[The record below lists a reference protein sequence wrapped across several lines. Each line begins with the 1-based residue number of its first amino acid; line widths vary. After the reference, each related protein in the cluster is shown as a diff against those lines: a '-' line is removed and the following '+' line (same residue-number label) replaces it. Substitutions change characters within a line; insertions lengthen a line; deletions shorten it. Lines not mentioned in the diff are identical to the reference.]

1 MTMIAL
7 WKFNASLVLT
17 AALFSSAAQAQ
28 GETELEPFVTELE
41 AALEGPTFST
51 DVRRRAGIA
60 AVPSGFGLSNG
71 TASLS
76 FAGSYGPERGGP
88 DSTRFDGSTALA
100 VGFGD
105 PVTALAFEFGVVN
118 TSFRNFGASG
128 FFTVGVN
135 RQFSY
140 AGGIGSVAVTISDIK
155 GWGDA
160 RDNDV
165 SGTAVTSFVYD
176 INGRPVMATIGAGTT
191 VTSDDDAG
199 IIAGFGMS
207 VAPEWALSAGVV
219 GDLPII
225 GASYFPSA
233 LEGSSVNFSLRDLD
247 EGDDAVF
254 GVDIGYSFNLF
265 GR

>member
-1 MTMIAL
+1 MIL
-7 WKFNASLVLT
+7 LKKLNASLAIS
-17 AALFSSAAQAQ
+17 AALFAGVAQAQ
-28 GETELEPFVTELE
+28 SQTDLEPYVAELET
-41 AALEGPTFST
+41 ALEGQTFST
-51 DVRRRAGIA
+51 DARRRAGIA

-76 FAGSYGPERGGP
+76 FGGSYGPERGGA
-88 DSTRFDGSTALA
+88 DSTRFDASTALA

-105 PVTALAFEFGVVN
+105 AENAVAVEFGVVN
-118 TSFRNFGASG
+118 TSFRDFGESG

-135 RQFSY
+135 RQFAY
-140 AGGIGSVAVTISDIK
+140 AGGVGSVALTLSDIE
-155 GWGDA
+155 GWGDSS
-160 RDNDV
+160 DNDL
-165 SGTAVTSFVYD
+165 SGTAVASFVYS
-176 INGRPVMATIGAGTT
+176 INGRPVMATLGAGSNL
-191 VTSDDDAG
+191 TSDGDAG

-207 VAPEWALSAGVV
+207 VAPDWAVSAGVV
-219 GDLPII
+219 GDSPIL

-254 GVDIGYSFNLF
+254 GIDLGYSFNLF